1 MELVLTCL
9 HILRSAT
16 DLFVFIIW
24 KAPIIVVI
32 WLWWYNCWIMAV
44 RKLRIIPRRKLKSTY
59 SQRGAF
65 YVQAGA
71 EYVRHVSS
79 LMKTGINSLLLTS
92 SSVTSEGSGS
102 SSENFWDLFSFRYI
116 WCNFVVQRIFWC
128 NFVTT
133 IWEDIQVKDH
143 PP

>member
-1 MELVLTCL
+1 M
-9 HILRSAT
+9 
-16 DLFVFIIW
+16 
-24 KAPIIVVI
+24 
-32 WLWWYNCWIMAV
+32 
-44 RKLRIIPRRKLKSTY
+44 
-59 SQRGAF
+59 
-65 YVQAGA
+65 QAGA

-102 SSENFWDLFSFRYI
+102 SSENSWDLFSFRYI